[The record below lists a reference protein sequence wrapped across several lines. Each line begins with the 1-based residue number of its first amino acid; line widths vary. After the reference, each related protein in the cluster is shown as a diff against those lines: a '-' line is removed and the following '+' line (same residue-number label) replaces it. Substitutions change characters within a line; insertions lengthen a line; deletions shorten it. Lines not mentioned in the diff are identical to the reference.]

1 MRLLDL
7 LRRES
12 TVSLR
17 GLTIMAMLAGISS
30 ALVLPIIN
38 TAAALASTR
47 ENSLRLLLLFALV
60 VSIFAVSQSSF
71 MLRAVS
77 EVERAL
83 DRAAAISARSNRSAA
98 PRSTTASPRTRPPSR
113 APR

>member
-38 TAAALASTR
+38 TAAVGGNASLL
-47 ENSLRLLLLFALV
+47 SLD
-60 VSIFAVSQSSF
+60 S
-71 MLRAVS
+71 
-77 EVERAL
+77 
-83 DRAAAISARSNRSAA
+83 DD
-98 PRSTTASPRTRPPSR
+98 
-113 APR
+113 